1 MHSFSQWWKRSV
13 RSGHAYAEGAA
24 LHGNSPARHWVKE
37 SRSIWIWG
45 AALPIVAII
54 LAWPTDGISLVFAAI
69 AYLAL
74 FAKILFN
81 RALDRPCTMESA
93 ASFAAMCVAMKW
105 PQAVGQVTY
114 WYNRWRRSP
123 ASIIEYNASSPKN
136 EANGRDSST
145 FAQTRQLKH

>member
-1 MHSFSQWWKRSV
+1 MHSFGQWWKRSV

-45 AALPIVAII
+45 AALPILAII
-54 LAWPTDGISLVFAAI
+54 VAWPTHGMSLVIAVV

-74 FAKILFN
+74 FAKIMLN
-81 RALDRPCTMESA
+81 RALDRPCTVASA

-105 PQAVGQVTY
+105 PQAIGQIVY

-123 ASIIEYNASSPKN
+123 ATIIEYNASSPKQ
-136 EANGRDSST
+136 EKTGTDASKFVRT
-145 FAQTRQLKH
+145 